1 MRHRSS
7 RYPADR
13 FPPYVPVA
21 RRTRDA
27 AAAIAKLKKKGH
39 AVEPVAI
46 DGRAISTTFWGKA
59 WCGHMESLSDFQN
72 RLPRGRTYVRRGA
85 VVHLALDPGRIVA
98 KVQGS
103 SLYDIEI
110 GIVKLQPKRWKKVV
124 ADCTGNID
132 SLIEL
137 LRGKLSEG
145 VMRAVTNVETGLF
158 PAASEIRMSC
168 SCPDWAGLCKH
179 LAAVLYGVGARLD
192 ARPELLFTLRGVD
205 PSELVAARAASAIPQ
220 VTTEGK
226 RSRRVL
232 PSSGL
237 SDVFGI
243 EFERAP
249 APPAARAT
257 ARPPQAKR
265 APSRPLLEPKKTS
278 HAAAPGSRARA
289 VARKGALVPERRSA
303 SDVAE
308 TAALLLT
315 FIKSHPGMG
324 VEVIGQSLGLSTR
337 QLSLPIRK
345 LIVLGSIVSVGL
357 NRATKYFAA
366 PRRPRSRA

>member
-1 MRHRSS
+1 MRRRSS
-7 RYPADR
+7 RYPSDR
-13 FPPYVPVA
+13 FPPYVLVA
-21 RRTRDA
+21 RRARDA
-27 AAAIAKLKKKGH
+27 AAAIAKLKKNGH
-39 AVEPVAI
+39 ALEPVAI

-59 WCGHMESLSDFQN
+59 WCGHLESLSDLQN
-72 RLPRGRTYVRRGA
+72 RLPRGRTYVRWGA

-103 SLYDIEI
+103 SLYDVEI
-110 GIVKLQPKRWKKVV
+110 GILKLQPKRWKKVV

-132 SLIEL
+132 SLVEL
-137 LRGKLSEG
+137 LRGKLSES

-205 PSELVAARAASAIPQ
+205 PSELVAERAASAIPE
-220 VTTEGK
+220 VKNEGK

-232 PSSGL
+232 PSSAL

-243 EFERAP
+243 EIRQLP
-249 APPAARAT
+249 VRSAAQVT
-257 ARPPQAKR
+257 APQAKPNAAR
-265 APSRPLLEPKKTS
+265 PSREPKKS
-278 HAAAPGSRARA
+278 PHAATRARKRGLA
-289 VARKGALVPERRSA
+289 AKRRSA

-308 TAALLLT
+308 ATALVLAFLR
-315 FIKSHPGMG
+315 SHPGMG
-324 VEVIGQSLGLSTR
+324 VEVIGESLGLSTK
-337 QLSLPIRK
+337 QLRLPLKK
-345 LIVLGSIVSVGL
+345 LIALGSVGSAGVK
-357 NRATKYFAA
+357 RATKYFATPHP

>member
-1 MRHRSS
+1 MRRRSRKFS
-7 RYPADR
+7 ADR
-13 FPPYVPVA
+13 FPPYIPVA

-27 AAAIAKLKKKGH
+27 AVAIAKLKKKGH
-39 AVEPVAI
+39 AIDPVAI
-46 DGRAISTTFWGKA
+46 DGRAIATTFWGKA
-59 WCGHMESLSDFQN
+59 WCSHLESLSDFQN

-85 VVHLALDPGRIVA
+85 VIHLALDSGRILA

-110 GIVKLQPKRWKKVV
+110 SVVKLRPRRWTKVV
-124 ADCTGNID
+124 AECVGSID
-132 SLIEL
+132 SLVEL
-137 LRGKLSEG
+137 LRGKLSES

-192 ARPELLFTLRGVD
+192 ARPELLFSLRGVD
-205 PSELVAARAASAIPQ
+205 PSELIADGAASAVPEAK
-220 VTTEGK
+220 TEGK

-243 EFERAP
+243 ELEHAP
-249 APPAARAT
+249 GQHAARAA
-257 ARPPQAKR
+257 ARPPQPKR
-265 APSRPLLEPKKTS
+265 AASSPLLDPRNPS
-278 HAAAPGSRARA
+278 HDAVPGSWASA
-289 VARKGALVPERRSA
+289 ASRKRDLAPKRRST

-308 TAALLLT
+308 TAAQILS
-315 FIKSHPGMG
+315 FIKLHPGVG
-324 VEVIGQSLGLSTR
+324 VEFISERLGFSTG

-345 LIVLGSIVSVGL
+345 LIAMGRVRRAGL
-357 NRATKYFAA
+357 RRATKYFAA
-366 PRRPRSRA
+366 PQPRSRS